1 MLQGAAPGMFL
12 TCEVAVVP
20 QCWLLMSESLPLE
33 ASKLNALAPRRSS
46 SYSLTA
52 YTRVALSLKT
62 RNDGLPDFMLL
73 TASAIPLS
81 WLKRYTYMPSEVLW
95 SV

>member
-1 MLQGAAPGMFL
+1 MLQGAAPGIFL
-12 TCEVAVVP
+12 MCFVADVP
-20 QCWLLMSESLPLE
+20 QCWLLMSESVPLE

-62 RNDGLPDFMLL
+62 RNDGLPDLMLL
-73 TASAIPLS
+73 TASAFPLS